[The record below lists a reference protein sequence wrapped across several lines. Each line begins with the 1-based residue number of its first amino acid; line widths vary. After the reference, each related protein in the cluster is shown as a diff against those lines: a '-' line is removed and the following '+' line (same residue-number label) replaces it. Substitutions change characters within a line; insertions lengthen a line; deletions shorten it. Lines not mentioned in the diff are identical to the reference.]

1 MEIVGVIGQIQG
13 FSVLAAGLLI
23 SLAALGTGIGFGL
36 LGGKFLEGVARQP
49 ELSALLMV
57 RMFIVAGLLDAFCC
71 YFYRVRLIPVLRC
84 QPIPGCST
92 ERCKS
97 NNRRRRLIKAEVY

>member
-1 MEIVGVIGQIQG
+1 MDIVNVVGQIQS

-49 ELSALLMV
+49 ELGGMLMI
-57 RMFIVAGLLDAFCC
+57 RMFLMAGLLDAFAAISIVMGLLL
-71 YFYRVRLIPVLRC
+71 FFAENPFLNAAMNI
-84 QPIPGCST
+84 
-92 ERCKS
+92 
-97 NNRRRRLIKAEVY
+97 IKPAVG

>member
-1 MEIVGVIGQIQG
+1 MEIVGIIGHVEG

-49 ELSALLMV
+49 ELGPMLMI
-57 RMFIVAGLLDAFCC
+57 RMFIVAGLLDAFAAISIVMGL
-71 YFYRVRLIPVLRC
+71 FLFFASNPFLAAVL
-84 QPIPGCST
+84 T
-92 ERCKS
+92 ATKS
-97 NNRRRRLIKAEVY
+97 AAS

>member
-1 MEIVGVIGQIQG
+1 MEIIGMIGQAES

-49 ELSALLMV
+49 ELGPMLMI
-57 RMFIVAGLLDAFCC
+57 RMFIVAGLLDAFAAISIVMGL
-71 YFYRVRLIPVLRC
+71 FLFFASNPFVARVVEAAKLTTT
-84 QPIPGCST
+84 G
-92 ERCKS
+92 
-97 NNRRRRLIKAEVY
+97 